1 MKILAISEKI
11 TMAHGSG
18 GSATKKLIEDLFFK
32 YFQNDALD
40 KMEDAAILDI
50 PSDKIA
56 YTTDSFV
63 VTPIFFQGGNI
74 GKLAV
79 CGTLNDLLVMGAEP
93 KYLTAGFILEEGM
106 DIKDLEEIIKSMA
119 QTAKDSGV
127 KIVAGDTKV
136 IEGHGGIY
144 INTSGIGLINNKPFH
159 ASNVKPGDAVIVSG
173 PLGNHHAC
181 ILSHRMNI
189 KNSISSDCAYLG
201 EMVQNMIK
209 AGIDIKTMRDVTRGG
224 LATVLNE
231 IADSSNT
238 TINLKEDSIP
248 VDPEVKSFCDIL
260 GLDPLYMANEGKL
273 VCFVAQKDAE
283 KALNII
289 KSSKYGEKAA
299 IIAEV
304 LKRENVPVT
313 VTTRIGGKRILNIL
327 QGEGLPRIC

>member
-1 MKILAISEKI
+1 MGISEKI

-189 KNSISSDCAYLG
+189 RNSISSDCAYLG

-273 VCFVAQKDAE
+273 VCFVAQEDAE
-283 KALNII
+283 KVLNII

>member
-1 MKILAISEKI
+1 VKILGISEKI

-189 KNSISSDCAYLG
+189 RNSISSDCAYLG

-273 VCFVAQKDAE
+273 VCFVAQEDAE
-283 KALNII
+283 KVLNII

>member
-1 MKILAISEKI
+1 MGNSQKI

-18 GSATKKLIEDLFFK
+18 GSATRKLIQDLFHK
-32 YFQNDALD
+32 YFQNDVLD
-40 KMEDAAILDI
+40 KMEDAAVLDI
-50 PSDKIA
+50 PSGKIA

-63 VTPIFFQGGNI
+63 VTPIFFQGGDI

-93 KYLTAGFILEEGM
+93 KYLSAGFILEEGM
-106 DIKDLEEIIKSMA
+106 DIRDLEEIIKSMA
-119 QTAKDSGV
+119 LTAEESGV

-136 IEGHGGIY
+136 IEGSGGIY
-144 INTSGIGLINNKPFH
+144 INTSGIGLINHKPFH
-159 ASNVKPGDAVIVSG
+159 TSNVKPGDAVIVSG

-189 KNSISSDCAYLG
+189 KNTISSDCAYLG
-201 EMVQNMIK
+201 EMVQNLIK
-209 AGIDIKTMRDVTRGG
+209 ANIEIKAMRDVTRGG

-231 IADSSNT
+231 IAESSNT
-238 TINLKEDSIP
+238 TINLTESSIP

-260 GLDPLYMANEGKL
+260 GLDPLYMANEGKI
-273 VCFVAQKDAE
+273 VCFVSREDAE
-283 KALNII
+283 KALSII
-289 KSSKYGEKAA
+289 KNSRFGEKAA

-304 LKRENVPVT
+304 SERENVPVT
-313 VTTRIGGKRILNIL
+313 VTTRIGGKRILNVL

>member
-1 MKILAISEKI
+1 MGDSQKI

-18 GSATKKLIEDLFFK
+18 GSATRKLIRDIFYK
-32 YFQNDALD
+32 YFQNDTLG

-63 VTPIFFQGGNI
+63 VTPIFFKGGDI
-74 GKLAV
+74 GKLSV
-79 CGTLNDLLVMGAEP
+79 CGTLNDLLVMGAKP
-93 KYLTAGFILEEGM
+93 KYITAGFILEEGM
-106 DIKDLEEIIKSMA
+106 DINDLEEIVRSMA
-119 QTAKDSGV
+119 SEAKENGV

-144 INTSGIGLINNKPFH
+144 INTSGIGLIKQRPFH
-159 ASNVKPGDAVIVSG
+159 TSNVMPGDAVIVSG

-189 KNSISSDCAYLG
+189 ENTIVSDCAYLG
-201 EMVQNMIK
+201 EMVQNLIK
-209 AGIDIKTMRDVTRGG
+209 EGIDIKTMRDVTRGG

-231 IADSSNT
+231 IADDSNT
-238 TINLKEDSIP
+238 TINLAEDNIP
-248 VDPEVKSFCDIL
+248 VDPEVKSFCGIL

-273 VCFVAQKDAE
+273 VCFISQEDAE
-283 KALNII
+283 RALAII
-289 KSSKYGEKAA
+289 KNSKYGEKAA

-304 LKRENVPVT
+304 MKRESAPVT
-313 VTTRIGGKRILNIL
+313 VSTRIGGKRILSVL
-327 QGEGLPRIC
+327 HGEGLPRIC